1 MWQVLPPYLIK
12 IHKNCRNGKKYF
24 APKSNVIKFE
34 MCDAMMLLP
43 QSEQGKEQLSG
54 SKDDWKDNVKWD
66 SIEDE
71 SC

>member
-1 MWQVLPPYLIK
+1 M
-12 IHKNCRNGKKYF
+12 GKKYF

-34 MCDAMMLLP
+34 MCDAMMVLP

>member
-1 MWQVLPPYLIK
+1 MK
-12 IHKNCRNGKKYF
+12 KKYF

-34 MCDAMMLLP
+34 MCDAMMFLP

-54 SKDDWKDNVKWD
+54 SKDDWKDNVKWN
-66 SIEDE
+66 STEDE